1 MADRFDLEMEI
12 SKCGATEDELD
23 TLITHILEYDLSAD
37 DTVNALLGIAALHKM
52 RLAQLFT
59 TFKAVFKLDEYKHD
73 YAETLAKTEQDFDC
87 KNKNKNNKKN
97 KYKDA

>member
-1 MADRFDLEMEI
+1 MADRFDLETEI
-12 SKCGATEDELD
+12 MKCGATEDELD

-52 RLAQLFT
+52 RLANLFT

-73 YAETLAKTEQDFDC
+73 YAETLAQTEQNPDD
-87 KNKNKNNKKN
+87 KHYKNNKKN